1 MHLIWIKLYAVFTD
15 LKREAMSS
23 LENYPIHQIVVGQT
37 ATYSK
42 TLTEQD
48 VMLFAACSGDVNP
61 VHLDKVYAAT
71 TPFGE
76 PIGHGMWTG
85 ALISAA
91 IATRLPG
98 PGSVY
103 RSQSINFKYPV
114 KIADTVTV
122 TLRVSEIKERV
133 RLVTLDCE
141 AHNQD
146 GKLIAKGVAEVIA
159 PAEKLSIEAGE
170 LPGINFF

>member
-1 MHLIWIKLYAVFTD
+1 MNL
-15 LKREAMSS
+15 
-23 LENYPIHQIVVGQT
+23 LENHPIGELIVGQS
-37 ATYSK
+37 ANYSK

-48 VMLFAACSGDVNP
+48 VILFAACSGDVNP
-61 VHLDKVYAAT
+61 VHLDKEYAAT

-85 ALISAA
+85 ALVSAA

-103 RSQSINFKYPV
+103 RSQSLNFKHPV
-114 KIADTVTV
+114 KIGDTVTV
-122 TLRVSEIKERV
+122 TLIVSEIKERIK
-133 RLVTLDCE
+133 LVTLECE

-146 GKLIAKGVAEVIA
+146 GKLIAKGIADVIA
-159 PAEKLSIEAGE
+159 PAEKLKINAGNV
-170 LPGINFF
+170 PVITIG

>member
-1 MHLIWIKLYAVFTD
+1 MNL
-15 LKREAMSS
+15 
-23 LENYPIHQIVVGQT
+23 LENHPIGELIVGQS
-37 ATYSK
+37 ANYSK

-48 VMLFAACSGDVNP
+48 VILFAACSGDVNP
-61 VHLDKVYAAT
+61 VHLDKEYAAT

-85 ALISAA
+85 ALVSAA

-103 RSQSINFKYPV
+103 RSQSLNFKHPV
-114 KIADTVTV
+114 KIGDTVTV
-122 TLRVSEIKERV
+122 TLIVSEIKERIK
-133 RLVTLDCE
+133 LVTLECE

-146 GKLIAKGVAEVIA
+146 GKLIAKGMADVIA
-159 PAEKLSIEAGE
+159 PAEKLKINAGNV
-170 LPGINFF
+170 PVITIG

>member
-1 MHLIWIKLYAVFTD
+1 
-15 LKREAMSS
+15 MSL
-23 LENYPIHQIVVGQT
+23 LENRPITDIEVGQT

-48 VMLFAACSGDVNP
+48 VILFAACSGDVNP
-61 VHLDKVYAAT
+61 VHLDKAYAAT
-71 TPFGE
+71 TTFGE

-85 ALISAA
+85 ALVSAA

-103 RSQSINFKYPV
+103 RSQSLQFKHPV
-114 KIADTVTV
+114 KIGDVVTV
-122 TLRVSEIKERV
+122 TLTVADIKERV
-133 RLVTLDCE
+133 KLVTLDCE
-141 AHNQD
+141 AHNQE

-159 PAEKLSIEAGE
+159 PTEKLSIKAGD
-170 LPGINFF
+170 LPVITLQ

>member
-1 MHLIWIKLYAVFTD
+1 MNL
-15 LKREAMSS
+15 
-23 LENYPIHQIVVGQT
+23 LENYPINELVVGQR
-37 ATYSK
+37 ANYSK

-48 VMLFAACSGDVNP
+48 IILFAACSGDVNP
-61 VHLDKVYAAT
+61 VHLDKEYAAA

-85 ALISAA
+85 ALVSAA

-103 RSQSINFKYPV
+103 RSQSISFKHPV
-114 KIADTVTV
+114 KIGDTITV
-122 TLRVSEIKERV
+122 TLTVSEIKERIK
-133 RLVTLDCE
+133 LVTLECE

-146 GKLIAKGVAEVIA
+146 GKLIAKGIAEVIA
-159 PAEKLSIEAGE
+159 PAEKLKINAGE
-170 LPGINFF
+170 VPHISIG

>member
-1 MHLIWIKLYAVFTD
+1 MNL
-15 LKREAMSS
+15 
-23 LENYPIHQIVVGQT
+23 LENYPIGEISVGQS

-48 VMLFAACSGDVNP
+48 VILFAACSGDVNP
-61 VHLDKVYAAT
+61 VHLDKAYAAT

-103 RSQSINFKYPV
+103 RSQSLSFKHPV
-114 KIADTVTV
+114 KIGDTVTV
-122 TLRVSEIKERV
+122 TLTVAEIKERV
-133 RLVTLDCE
+133 KLVALDCE

-146 GKLIAKGVAEVIA
+146 GKLIAKGIAEVIA
-159 PAEKLSIEAGE
+159 PVEKQAVTAAV
-170 LPGINFF
+170 LPAINY

>member
-1 MHLIWIKLYAVFTD
+1 MNL
-15 LKREAMSS
+15 
-23 LENYPIHQIVVGQT
+23 LENYPINEITVGQR

-42 TLTEQD
+42 PLTEQD
-48 VMLFAACSGDVNP
+48 VVLFAACSGDINP
-61 VHLDKVYAAT
+61 VHLDKEYAAT

-85 ALISAA
+85 ALVSAA

-103 RSQSINFKYPV
+103 RSQNISFKHPV
-114 KIADTVTV
+114 KIGDTVTV
-122 TLRVSEIKERV
+122 TLIVSEIKERIK
-133 RLVTLDCE
+133 LVTLECE

-159 PAEKLSIEAGE
+159 PAEKLTVNAGE
-170 LPGINFF
+170 VPAIKIG

>member
-1 MHLIWIKLYAVFTD
+1 
-15 LKREAMSS
+15 MSL
-23 LENYPIHQIVVGQT
+23 LENCPITGITVGQT
-37 ATYSK
+37 ASYSK

-48 VMLFAACSGDVNP
+48 VILFAACSGDVNP
-61 VHLDKVYAAT
+61 VHLDKAYAAT

-85 ALISAA
+85 ALVSAA

-103 RSQSINFKYPV
+103 RSQSLSFKHPV
-114 KIADTVTV
+114 KIGDTVTV
-122 TLRVSEIKERV
+122 TLTVAEIKERV
-133 RLVTLDCE
+133 KLVTLDCE
-141 AHNQD
+141 VHNQD

-159 PAEKLSIEAGE
+159 PVEKLSIEPGA
-170 LPGINFF
+170 LPSISFN

>member
-1 MHLIWIKLYAVFTD
+1 MNL
-15 LKREAMSS
+15 
-23 LENYPIHQIVVGQT
+23 LENYPINELVVGQR

-48 VMLFAACSGDVNP
+48 VILFAACSGDVNP
-61 VHLDKVYAAT
+61 VHLDKEYAAT

-85 ALISAA
+85 ALVSAA
-91 IATRLPG
+91 IATCLPG

-103 RSQSINFKYPV
+103 RSQSLSFKHPV
-114 KIADTVTV
+114 KIGDAVTV
-122 TLRVSEIKERV
+122 TLTVSEIKERV
-133 RLVTLDCE
+133 KLVTLDCE

-159 PAEKLSIEAGE
+159 PAEKLKIKEGE
-170 LPGINFF
+170 VPPIKIG

>member
-1 MHLIWIKLYAVFTD
+1 MNL
-15 LKREAMSS
+15 
-23 LENYPIHQIVVGQT
+23 LENYPINELVVGQT
-37 ATYSK
+37 AAYSK
-42 TLTEQD
+42 TLTERD
-48 VMLFAACSGDVNP
+48 VILFAACSGDVNP
-61 VHLDKVYAAT
+61 VHLDKEYAAT

-85 ALISAA
+85 ALVSAA

-103 RSQSINFKYPV
+103 RSQSLSFKHPV
-114 KIADTVTV
+114 KIGDSVTV
-122 TLRVSEIKERV
+122 TLTVSEIKERV
-133 RLVTLDCE
+133 KLVTLDCE

-159 PAEKLSIEAGE
+159 PAEKQHLAAGVLPSIA
-170 LPGINFF
+170 IS